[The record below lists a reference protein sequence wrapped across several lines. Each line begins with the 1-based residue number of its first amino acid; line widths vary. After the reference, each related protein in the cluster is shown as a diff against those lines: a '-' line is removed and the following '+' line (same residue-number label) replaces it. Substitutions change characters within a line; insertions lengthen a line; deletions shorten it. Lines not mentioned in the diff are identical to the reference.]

1 MTMVLKQKQLNI
13 FIILALFVFLS
24 LSVKL
29 IKERNIKIE
38 AERVKAEAETA
49 EYEKLKSKAKR
60 FASSYIPEEADE
72 VLGLNA
78 LKLKNIAASVAAD
91 AVQKNLINDIY
102 EVDIRIKLTSDIKTE
117 RDWLIYLIDENNK
130 SILVKGMP
138 LIFKKGSQFTFH
150 IAEKTIGKVKRIVV
164 FNRVL
169 KGNSV
174 KKQGIAEIPIE
185 F

>member
-60 FASSYIPEEADE
+60 FASSYILEEADDI
-72 VLGLNA
+72 LGLEAIKIKSISA
-78 LKLKNIAASVAAD
+78 LVAAD
-91 AVQKNLINDIY
+91 AVNKKIINDIY

-169 KGNSV
+169 KGKSV
-174 KKQGIAEIPIE
+174 KKQGIFEIPIE

>member
-138 LIFKKGSQFTFH
+138 LIFKKGS
-150 IAEKTIGKVKRIVV
+150 
-164 FNRVL
+164 
-169 KGNSV
+169 GN
-174 KKQGIAEIPIE
+174 A
-185 F
+185 FDF